1 MNNEI
6 LYCEYEDCNRK
17 LKIHDLSCKCGKI
30 FCKFH
35 KFPEQH
41 NCNYDYKERK
51 NNEEKIQNMKCLPKK
66 I

>member
-17 LKIHDLSCKCGKI
+17 LKIHDLSCKCGKT

-41 NCNYDYKERK
+41 NCNYDYKESE
-51 NNEEKIQNMKCLPKK
+51 NNDKKIQNMKCLPKK